1 MKLKENVAPQFF
13 KPRTVPFALKEKVTD
28 ELKRLE
34 RIVVPEKVE
43 TSDWATPIVPILKPD
58 VLSEFCVDYRITI
71 APRSIFFF

>member
-1 MKLKENVAPQFF
+1 MGH
-13 KPRTVPFALKEKVTD
+13 

-43 TSDWATPIVPILKPD
+43 PSDWAMPIVPILKPD
-58 VLSEFCVDYRITI
+58 ELSEFCVDYRTTI